1 MLIVKYNPM
10 KMLLNKAN
18 VNCFVY
24 RKIVLEIDVSRTRG
38 DYDPK
43 LPESRVNRDRSV

>member
-1 MLIVKYNPM
+1 M
-10 KMLLNKAN
+10 KMLVNKAN
-18 VNCFVY
+18 ANCFVH